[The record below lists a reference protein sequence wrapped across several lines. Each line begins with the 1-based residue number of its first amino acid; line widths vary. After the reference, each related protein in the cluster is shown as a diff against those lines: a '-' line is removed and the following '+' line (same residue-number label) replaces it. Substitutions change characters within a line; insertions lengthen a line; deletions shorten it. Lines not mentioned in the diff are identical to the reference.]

1 MATLQLLALLFL
13 VSGLGAVAIT
23 PGAAQVVPPPRAE
36 EPVRG
41 TPQPTPKRYDHRPY
55 DRMQAIKTAFWAP
68 MWGHYSLGYERM
80 LDVNLGIDM
89 QAGFIDDN
97 RSQSDYSDYLTAK
110 GFYLLGGVKY
120 LMGPDKQKQAHL
132 DDHTM
137 DGWFVIA
144 QLAYSRVQRQEAVSY
159 YPSGNYNQAPATS
172 MVETI
177 DNYGALLLG
186 AGFQKV
192 LRNRLLL
199 QTYATFGYGRHDQQ
213 VASGPTVDTFATSPY
228 SYSGGYVGDTDPPM
242 AYSHLN
248 ISGRA
253 ALRLTFNLGWCF

>member
-1 MATLQLLALLFL
+1 MTVRKLPFLLLLALLPWQL
-13 VSGLGAVAIT
+13 RSTV
-23 PGAAQVVPPPRAE
+23 AAQEVPPAGTE
-36 EPVRG
+36 SAGRG
-41 TPQPTPKRYDHRPY
+41 VPQPTPKRYDHRPY

-144 QLAYSRVQRQEAVSY
+144 QLAYSRVQRQEEVSY
-159 YPSGNYNQAPATS
+159 YPLGNYNQAPATG

-213 VASGPTVDTFATSPY
+213 VASGPTVGTAANGPDYTGY
-228 SYSGGYVGDTDPPM
+228 SGDTDPP
-242 AYSHLN
+242 HGL
-248 ISGRA
+248 
-253 ALRLTFNLGWCF
+253 

>member
-1 MATLQLLALLFL
+1 
-13 VSGLGAVAIT
+13 
-23 PGAAQVVPPPRAE
+23 
-36 EPVRG
+36 
-41 TPQPTPKRYDHRPY
+41 
-55 DRMQAIKTAFWAP
+55 MQAIKTAFWAP

-80 LDVNLGIDM
+80 LDVNLGIDV
-89 QAGFIDDN
+89 QAGFVDDN
-97 RSQSDYSDYLTAK
+97 RSQNDYSDYLTAK

-120 LMGPDKQKQAHL
+120 LMGPDKQQKPHL
-132 DDHTM
+132 DDHTL

-144 QLAYSRVQRQEAVSY
+144 QLAYSRVQRQEEISY
-159 YPSGNYNQAPATS
+159 YPSGNYTQAPFS
-172 MVETI
+172 GIVETV

-213 VASGPTVDTFATSPY
+213 VSSGPTVDTAVYGPHYNGY
-228 SYSGGYVGDTDPPM
+228 SVDTQPPM

-248 ISGRA
+248 LSGRA